1 MARTKID
8 ILDTKSMLLMADRE
22 WSNNGLAADDSTDG
36 DTGDSR
42 MKRFLD
48 GYRGEFPESIS
59 GAVDDVDQFV
69 GNLFFSIFN
78 TLISQT
84 SARDPEPVLRPLG
97 GTAAAPDAWRRAWL
111 NQKVVNT
118 LMREKRFRR
127 EVDRALMSAVLS
139 PFGMVRHGFTPE
151 LEEYEKNGIIHAR
164 FKNQTPDLPWIQ
176 AVRPWQVRI
185 DPMVNNFDMD
195 GEPGWIAFQNLYRS
209 HSEIRNNP
217 SLIDRDD
224 WKPTFHYDMR
234 PYHERKKPKIIH
246 TGVRGEMKKDP
257 NTLSMFEEWVIY
269 DANRRTF
276 YGVSHG
282 SDSLVR
288 EEREWPLDWGQLPAS
303 ILTIN
308 EQLDSPFGIPF
319 PQMIWKEQALYNRI
333 WTILNALVSRFR
345 RVVFVN
351 GQSFQSSEGQLSNL
365 LNPDSLAEFI
375 VADGPVNEIASEV
388 GFSQL
393 DGQIIGLLFQL
404 KEQIREVLGIS
415 SFDRGQRA
423 NVETASE
430 ANQIGAGSAVARSRV
445 QGKFENFWVDIIRAS
460 HRALLQTEDSR
471 EFFIPIIGELNT
483 TFLTQGEIAQ
493 GFVQA
498 GLEDLQGEFDYGVKL
513 NSTTPLDPAAEF
525 TKFNAAY
532 QAVGGPE
539 AQLVDHQ
546 FAAKRIFELAG
557 EDAERLVVSPQVAQ
571 QMGQQNPEDESSETG
586 GQQGDISNLQG
597 IVGGAS

>member
-84 SARDPEPVLRPLG
+84 PARDPEPVLRPLG

-151 LEEYEKNGIIHAR
+151 LEEYEKNGVIHAR

-234 PYHERKKPKIIH
+234 P
-246 TGVRGEMKKDP
+246 
-257 NTLSMFEEWVIY
+257 
-269 DANRRTF
+269 
-276 YGVSHG
+276 
-282 SDSLVR
+282 
-288 EEREWPLDWGQLPAS
+288 
-303 ILTIN
+303 
-308 EQLDSPFGIPF
+308 
-319 PQMIWKEQALYNRI
+319 
-333 WTILNALVSRFR
+333 
-345 RVVFVN
+345 
-351 GQSFQSSEGQLSNL
+351 
-365 LNPDSLAEFI
+365 
-375 VADGPVNEIASEV
+375 
-388 GFSQL
+388 
-393 DGQIIGLLFQL
+393 
-404 KEQIREVLGIS
+404 
-415 SFDRGQRA
+415 
-423 NVETASE
+423 
-430 ANQIGAGSAVARSRV
+430 
-445 QGKFENFWVDIIRAS
+445 
-460 HRALLQTEDSR
+460 
-471 EFFIPIIGELNT
+471 
-483 TFLTQGEIAQ
+483 
-493 GFVQA
+493 
-498 GLEDLQGEFDYGVKL
+498 
-513 NSTTPLDPAAEF
+513 
-525 TKFNAAY
+525 
-532 QAVGGPE
+532 
-539 AQLVDHQ
+539 
-546 FAAKRIFELAG
+546 
-557 EDAERLVVSPQVAQ
+557 
-571 QMGQQNPEDESSETG
+571 
-586 GQQGDISNLQG
+586 
-597 IVGGAS
+597 